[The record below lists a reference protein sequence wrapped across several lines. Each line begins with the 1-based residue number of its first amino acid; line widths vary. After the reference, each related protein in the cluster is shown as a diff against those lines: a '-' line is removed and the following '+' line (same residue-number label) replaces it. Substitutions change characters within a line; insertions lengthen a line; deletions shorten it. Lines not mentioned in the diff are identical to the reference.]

1 MTPTFTRH
9 GDHNAVGRRLT
20 EETDRCGVPY
30 YQEVQRLKKKHME
43 QQRKIALIHESIW
56 HSVFKDMVTFGLM
69 LFVLEMNYRYLDNN
83 GVTAFM
89 ITTLFIVSAI
99 MRATSYVLKRD
110 LMNKEQ
116 AIAYIEEYYK

>member
-1 MTPTFTRH
+1 MKITQ
-9 GDHNAVGRRLT
+9 L
-20 EETDRCGVPY
+20 E
-30 YQEVQRLKKKHME
+30 QE
-43 QQRKIALIHESIW
+43 RKIVLIHESIW
-56 HSVFKDMVTFGLM
+56 HSVLKDVVTFGLM

-99 MRATSYVLKRD
+99 MRATSYMLKRD

-116 AIAYIEEYYK
+116 AIAYIEEYYKLQ